1 MGCHTVQ
8 GQCWQEET
16 GEKPFS
22 EERKKRESCSS
33 QSHCGCTGPTSWQG
47 GVITSFPLLVFRA
60 QDNSAPAGRQSC
72 LGRGLCR
79 SEKGLLSGIIM
90 KKKKGKDLYFF
101 FGSFILGLIL
111 NLQKSCGNGIE
122 FPYVFHSAS
131 HDTIILCGH
140 GTFIKA
146 NPIMLLTSVQ
156 SLFKFYQ
163 FFTNVFFS
171 VQGLSRVARCIS
183 LSYLLSF
190 IQSVDYSL
198 FRIYPG

>member
-1 MGCHTVQ
+1 MV
-8 GQCWQEET
+8 
-16 GEKPFS
+16 
-22 EERKKRESCSS
+22 
-33 QSHCGCTGPTSWQG
+33 
-47 GVITSFPLLVFRA
+47 
-60 QDNSAPAGRQSC
+60 
-72 LGRGLCR
+72 
-79 SEKGLLSGIIM
+79 
-90 KKKKGKDLYFF
+90 
-101 FGSFILGLIL
+101 
-111 NLQKSCGNGIE
+111 E

-190 IQSVDYSL
+190 IQSVDYFQSL
-198 FRIYPG
+198 SFMTLTFWKNTDQLFCRVSFHLDLSNIF

>member
-1 MGCHTVQ
+1 MV
-8 GQCWQEET
+8 
-16 GEKPFS
+16 
-22 EERKKRESCSS
+22 
-33 QSHCGCTGPTSWQG
+33 
-47 GVITSFPLLVFRA
+47 
-60 QDNSAPAGRQSC
+60 
-72 LGRGLCR
+72 
-79 SEKGLLSGIIM
+79 
-90 KKKKGKDLYFF
+90 
-101 FGSFILGLIL
+101 
-111 NLQKSCGNGIE
+111 E

-171 VQGLSRVARCIS
+171 VQDLSRVARCIS

-198 FRIYPG
+198 FQDLSRVAHCISLSYLLSFIQSVDYSLFQDLSRVAHCISLSYLLSFILSVDYFQSLSFMTLTFWKNTDQLFCRVSFHLDLSNIF

>member
-1 MGCHTVQ
+1 MV
-8 GQCWQEET
+8 
-16 GEKPFS
+16 
-22 EERKKRESCSS
+22 
-33 QSHCGCTGPTSWQG
+33 
-47 GVITSFPLLVFRA
+47 
-60 QDNSAPAGRQSC
+60 
-72 LGRGLCR
+72 
-79 SEKGLLSGIIM
+79 
-90 KKKKGKDLYFF
+90 
-101 FGSFILGLIL
+101 
-111 NLQKSCGNGIE
+111 E

-171 VQGLSRVARCIS
+171 VQDLSRVARCIS

-198 FRIYPG
+198 FQDLSRVAHCISLSYLLSFIQSVDYFQSLSFMTLTFWKNTDQLFCRVSFHLDLSNIF